1 MLNTGLVI
9 LNHSFKYKDLNT
21 AIEVLWHS
29 EPLREPLY
37 KHTRNEMN
45 FNKTTIIYTLLTYQ
59 VLIIYLSSKPNKDIL
74 RQHNQILV
82 IIG

>member
-1 MLNTGLVI
+1 MLNIGLVI
-9 LNHSFKYKDLNT
+9 LNHSFKYKDLNA

-45 FNKTTIIYTLLTYQ
+45 FNKTTIIYTL
-59 VLIIYLSSKPNKDIL
+59 
-74 RQHNQILV
+74 
-82 IIG
+82 